1 MRFPRD
7 VPSSVLSSLC
17 PGASQAEE
25 REQSTGGYHRVNLV
39 IARLSRHDLDK
50 GSLSCYTVVNPGPGV
65 MQVAELRHSSQGSHG
80 HRGPEGTALRGV
92 GGMLSPQ
99 LHVSSTEVTPRKHD
113 TFCGQVPSRRGMKVH
128 KSLRDLAQNRGRK
141 FPKIHPGPP

>member
-50 GSLSCYTVVNPGPGV
+50 GSLSCYTVVNPEPRA
-65 MQVAELRHSSQGSHG
+65 MQVAELRHSSPGSHG
-80 HRGPEGTALRGV
+80 HHGPEGTAL
-92 GGMLSPQ
+92 GGG
-99 LHVSSTEVTPRKHD
+99 D
-113 TFCGQVPSRRGMKVH
+113 
-128 KSLRDLAQNRGRK
+128 A
-141 FPKIHPGPP
+141 FPAAACQ